1 MSNEAYWKGKFR
13 SRKIFEK
20 SWKLTALG
28 AKTSPILCPLNSW
41 FWLLLSHFLA
51 FFQKIKNHGCILKI
65 WASIFWFFEKRL
77 RNDWVITKNM
87 NLEVVKLRTF
97 LPLTRSIFNFFQK
110 SFLIWILL
118 KNTLHLIY
126 WKPKSENVIFSTLLK
141 AEKVKALY
149 EFWRKRIFS
158 SKFHFL

>member
-1 MSNEAYWKGKFR
+1 MSNEAYWKGEFR

-28 AKTSPILCPLNSW
+28 AKTSSILRPLNSW

-87 NLEVVKLRTF
+87 NLGGLKSRVFFSPNLV
-97 LPLTRSIFNFFQK
+97 NFEFFSK
-110 SFLIWILL
+110 IVFDLSSPYKYASFDI
-118 KNTLHLIY
+118 
-126 WKPKSENVIFSTLLK
+126 LK
-141 AEKVKALY
+141 A
-149 EFWRKRIFS
+149 
-158 SKFHFL
+158 